1 MAIPEWKTKKISVTS
16 LHLDSKNPRLDAST
30 RGASPR
36 ELIHFLFTNDKA
48 IDIVESIALRGFFPN
63 EPLLAIREDNKFV
76 VVEGNRRLAALKAI
90 HEPSLLEGLGAIK
103 KQVERLTERFGARN
117 SIAKVPVIVAP
128 DRKSTDRQ
136 IAGKN
141 IGTPVLA
148 WQSENRATFILE
160 KIAEG
165 YENIDLRDELGF
177 SVSDIQAAR
186 QIKAIADISRSL
198 DLTDEIATKI
208 NQPRTKIFTTL
219 ERIFESTVG
228 RGYLY
233 VEPDPTHGFI
243 GLTSKEEFL
252 KGFKKLVIDV
262 ATGRESSRTLNSNDD
277 IRRYF
282 ETWNSEDRPSKKKKK
297 FTPSDLV
304 SGTIASV
311 APKSIIN
318 IEKKPKQASIHTS
331 VIPKSLA
338 VNFGNPRLIDIRS
351 ELIRLK
357 RADFPNA
364 GAVLF
369 RVFFELAVMH
379 YLERTGNLSRITR
392 ELKEKD
398 KLQFDTPQMKQLIP
412 EITKIAKAK
421 LERNEASKVEKAIK
435 YDAAA
440 PFTLSDLH
448 AFVHQN
454 AELPGERDI
463 LQFWLR
469 TEPLF
474 RLMLENDS
482 TIEEKK

>member
-1 MAIPEWKTKKISVTS
+1 MASLEWKTKTISVKS
-16 LHLDSKNPRLDAST
+16 LHLDPRNPRLDAST

-36 ELIHFLFTNDKA
+36 DLIHFLFINDKA
-48 IDIVESIALRGFFPN
+48 IDVVESITLRGFFPN
-63 EPLLAIREDNKFV
+63 EPLLAIREDNKFI

-90 HEPSLLEGLGAIK
+90 HEPSLLDGLSGIK
-103 KQVERLTERFGARN
+103 KQVERLAGRFESLN
-117 SIAKVPVIVAP
+117 SIAKVPVIIAP
-128 DRKSTDRQ
+128 DRRSTDRQ
-136 IAGKN
+136 IAGKH

-165 YENIDLRDELGF
+165 YENSDLLDLLGF
-177 SVSDIQAAR
+177 SAADIQAAR
-186 QIKAIADISRSL
+186 QIKAIADISRTL
-198 DLTDEIATKI
+198 DLTDEIAAKL

-228 RGYLY
+228 RGYLH
-233 VEPDPTHGFI
+233 VEPDPTHGFR
-243 GLTSKEEFL
+243 GVTSTVEFL
-252 KGFKKLVIDV
+252 KGFKKLVTDI

-277 IRRYF
+277 IKRYF
-282 ETWNSEDRPSKKKKK
+282 ETWNMEDRPSKKKNV
-297 FTPSDLV
+297 FIPSDLAN
-304 SGTIASV
+304 GTIASV
-311 APKSIIN
+311 APNPPIN
-318 IEKKPKQASIHTS
+318 RVKNKKQVSIHAS
-331 VIPKSLA
+331 VIPKSLK
-338 VNFGNPRLIDIRS
+338 VNFGNERLVDIRT
-351 ELIRLK
+351 ELTRLK

-379 YLERTGNLSRITR
+379 YLDRTGDLSRITQ
-392 ELKEKD
+392 ELKEKN

-412 EITKIAKAK
+412 EITRIAKTK
-421 LERNEASKVEKAIK
+421 LHRTLASKVEKAIK
-435 YDAAA
+435 YDSAA

-454 AELPGERDI
+454 SELPSERDI

-474 RLMLENDS
+474 RLMLEKDI
-482 TIEEKK
+482 TIEDT